1 MRRRE
6 FIGVTAGAAVWP
18 LHLKA
23 QQPAKT
29 AKIGVLR
36 LIAPDASPSHSVFQQ
51 SLRELGY
58 EEGRNVTIEV
68 RWPQVHPESVT
79 ALAAELVQMRV
90 DIIVAGELAS
100 AVAAMRAT
108 TLIPIVVAVF
118 ATDPVAAGL
127 VKSLSHPGGNV
138 TGLSL
143 LAPEVSAKRLELMR
157 NVVPGL
163 SRVVVLW
170 SPHAPQHTHLL
181 RETDQAARQL
191 GLALVPIAVPSAD
204 DLDRAFQ
211 SAEKERVGAMT
222 VLQASQFAAMRARI
236 AELGLKYRLPTISG
250 ETGFAQSGGLMTY
263 GPGVDDLWRRAASYV
278 DRILKGAKPGDLPI
292 EQPTKIELVINLKT
306 AKAVGIEIP
315 REILARADEVIE

>member
-1 MRRRE
+1 MNRRE
-6 FIGVTAGAAVWP
+6 FIGFIAGAAVWP
-18 LHLKA
+18 LHLQA
-23 QQPAKT
+23 QEPPKT
-29 AKIGVLR
+29 ARIGVLR

-79 ALAAELVQMRV
+79 ALATELVQMRV

-108 TLIPIVVAVF
+108 TQIPIVVAVF

-163 SRVVVLW
+163 SRVAVLW
-170 SPHAPQHTHLL
+170 SPHAPQHNDLL

-191 GLALVPIAVPSAD
+191 GLALVPIAVLSAD
-204 DLDRAFQ
+204 DLNRAFQ
-211 SAEKERVGAMT
+211 SAEKEQVGAMT
-222 VLQASQFAAMRARI
+222 VLQASQFA
-236 AELGLKYRLPTISG
+236 
-250 ETGFAQSGGLMTY
+250 
-263 GPGVDDLWRRAASYV
+263 
-278 DRILKGAKPGDLPI
+278 
-292 EQPTKIELVINLKT
+292 
-306 AKAVGIEIP
+306 
-315 REILARADEVIE
+315 